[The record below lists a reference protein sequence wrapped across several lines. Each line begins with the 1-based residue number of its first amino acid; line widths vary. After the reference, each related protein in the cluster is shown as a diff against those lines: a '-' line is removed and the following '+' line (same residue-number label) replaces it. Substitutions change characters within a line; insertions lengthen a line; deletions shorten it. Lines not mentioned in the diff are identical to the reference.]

1 MFFILDIY
9 GIFRNFG
16 IWDIGIYFGIRVKI
30 NFGIRD
36 ILDGL
41 FWDMG
46 YCLPP

>member
-1 MFFILDIY
+1 MGYWNLFWDTSEI
-9 GIFRNFG
+9 NFG
-16 IWDIGIYFGIRVKI
+16 IW
-30 NFGIRD
+30 D